1 MEHMPLDI
9 ELYRRTIYAPPARS
23 TQGPQRISVIDI
35 HPKGATRTLL
45 FVHGYGGSA
54 SHWLHQLRFFGQS
67 MRVLAPDQRGHAL
80 SDDPVGLPYTMDG
93 LVDDLEVVLDAL
105 QVQGP
110 IHLIGH
116 SFGGAVASEYAVRH
130 PERLHSLVLIGV
142 ATHFTLPPGLER
154 VLIIPDPFFS
164 YVTKRLGAVEA
175 APQRTLKG
183 LADDVLA
190 TWRMQQQIRVPTLII
205 LGHRDRVFRRER
217 FEGVLRYIPDAQLVE
232 IPVSAHMVI
241 LERPDAVNRAI
252 SRFLEKRPPEAL
264 AGTVMEQKST
274 QQDEPQRARLATQRR
289 DMPWLQHY
297 DSGVPAQIPQPKHLL
312 HELLSDAARAFPGRP
327 AIVFFGKRIRYR
339 QLDHLSTRFA
349 HALRGLGIKAGDRVA
364 IVLPNI
370 PQCVIAFYGALKAGA
385 IVVLGNPLLPEQ
397 ELRRQLRDAGAQ
409 VLLTLESLRGMAER
423 VCPDTSIRQVIFT
436 DVREYLPLRWRPWV
450 ASLIEERPLAVELEG
465 SHTLSFASD
474 TSPSRTG
481 VMAGGAQ
488 GTAPSEQALFRASSF
503 QHLLRRQPSRPLES
517 GTTSDDLALIQY
529 TAGMTGSPKGVMLS
543 HGNLV
548 ANIVQRRHWMTD
560 AKRGQEVVL
569 SMLPLSHMYGIT
581 TGMNMAV
588 ALAGALVLVPTSRT
602 DQVLQAMK
610 RYRPT
615 LFSGTPALYLAIANY
630 PKVRRYG
637 IATIRVCVSGSAP
650 LPVEVQEAF
659 EKLTRGHLVEAYAL
673 TEASPST
680 HANPHKG
687 ERRLGSIGLP
697 LPSTDAR
704 IVDRETGEPLPPGAA
719 GDLLIRGPQVMRGYW
734 NLPEETA
741 LALRDGWLHTGD
753 VARMDEDGF
762 FTVIGRKQDLILSG
776 PYQVYP
782 RDVEEVL
789 YEHPKVLEVAVVSM
803 PAKAEQD
810 DGCTASA
817 PAPPF
822 IKAFVVLKR
831 GQRATTEELL
841 AYARKRLDAYQVPHQ
856 IEFRTKL
863 PKNSVGKVL
872 RDLLIQE

>member
-1 MEHMPLDI
+1 MPLDI
-9 ELYRRTIYAPPARS
+9 ELYRRTIYAPPAGS
-23 TQGPQRISVIDI
+23 AQGPRRISVIDI
-35 HPKGATRTLL
+35 HPQGAMQTLL

-54 SHWLHQLRFFGQS
+54 SHWLHQLRYFGQS

-80 SDDPVGLPYTMDG
+80 SDDPVGLPYTMNG

-110 IHLIGH
+110 LHLIGH

-130 PERLHSLVLIGV
+130 PEHLYSLVLIGV
-142 ATHFTLPPGLER
+142 ATHFTLPPGLDK
-154 VLIIPDPFFS
+154 VLNIPDPIFS
-164 YVTKRLGAVEA
+164 YLSKKLGAVEA
-175 APQRTLKG
+175 APQRTLKRM
-183 LADDVLA
+183 ADDVIA

-217 FEGVLRYIPDAQLVE
+217 FEGVLHYIPDAQLVD

-241 LERPDAVNRAI
+241 LERPDAVNRTI
-252 SRFLEKRPPEAL
+252 SRFLEKQPPKAL
-264 AGTVMEQKST
+264 IGTGVEQQRT
-274 QQDEPQRARLATQRR
+274 PQDGAQRAVLAARR
-289 DMPWLQHY
+289 RGMPWLQHY
-297 DSGVPAQIPQPKHLL
+297 DSGVPVQIPQSKQLL
-312 HELLSDAARAFPGRP
+312 HELLRDAARAFPHHS
-327 AIVFFGKRIRYR
+327 AIIFFGRQIRYR
-339 QLDHLSTRFA
+339 ELDQLSNRFA

-385 IVVLGNPLLPEQ
+385 VVVLGNPLLHEQ
-397 ELRRQLRDAGAQ
+397 ELRRQLCDAGAL
-409 VLLTLESLRGMAER
+409 VLLTLESCRAMAAR

-436 DVREYLPLRWRPWV
+436 HIREYLPWHRRTSLV
-450 ASLIEERPLAVELEG
+450 SLIDESPLAAEPE
-465 SHTLSFASD
+465 TLSAPSPTSD
-474 TSPSRTG
+474 TSPPRAGAT
-481 VMAGGAQ
+481 AGGAQ
-488 GTAPSEQALFRASSF
+488 GTAPSQHAPFRTSSF
-503 QHLLRRQPSRPLES
+503 QQLLRRQPRTSLES
-517 GTTSDDLALIQY
+517 GTIWNDLALIQY
-529 TAGMTGSPKGVMLS
+529 TAGMTGPPKGVMLS

-588 ALAGALVLVPTSRT
+588 ALAGALVLVPTAHT
-602 DQVLQAMK
+602 DQVLQAVK
-610 RYRPT
+610 RSRPT
-615 LFSGTPALYLAIANY
+615 LFSGTPALYLAIAHY
-630 PKVRRYG
+630 PKVRRYR
-637 IATIRVCVSGSAP
+637 IAAIRVCVSGSAP

-687 ERRLGSIGLP
+687 ERRVGSIGLP

-704 IVDRETGEPLPPGAA
+704 IVDLETGEPLPPGAA
-719 GDLLIRGPQVMRGYW
+719 GELLIRGPQVMRGYW

-741 LALRDGWLHTGD
+741 RALRDGWLHTGD

-762 FTVIGRKQDLILSG
+762 FTIIGRKQDLIPSG
-776 PYQVYP
+776 SYQIYP

-803 PAKAEQD
+803 PTTAGQE
-810 DGCTASA
+810 DGSTAS
-817 PAPPF
+817 PPVPRF

-831 GQRATTEELL
+831 GQRATAEELL
-841 AYARKRLDAYQVPHQ
+841 AYARTRLEAHKVPHQ
-856 IEFRTKL
+856 IEFRTEL
-863 PKNSVGKVL
+863 PKNSVGKVV
-872 RDLLIQE
+872 RGLLIQQ

>member
-1 MEHMPLDI
+1 MPLDI

-23 TQGPQRISVIDI
+23 AQGPRRISVIDI
-35 HPKGATRTLL
+35 HPQGATRTLL

-130 PERLHSLVLIGV
+130 PEQLHSLVLIGV
-142 ATHFTLPPGLER
+142 ATHFTLPPGLDKL
-154 VLIIPDPFFS
+154 LIIPDPFFS
-164 YVTKRLGAVEA
+164 YLSKRLGAVEA

-190 TWRMQQQIRVPTLII
+190 TWRMQQQIRVPALII

-217 FEGVLRYIPDAQLVE
+217 FEGVLRYIPDVQLVE

-241 LERPDAVNRAI
+241 LERPDAVSRAI
-252 SRFLEKRPPEAL
+252 SRFLENRPPEPL
-264 AGTVMEQKST
+264 AGTGVEQQST
-274 QQDEPQRARLATQRR
+274 QQDGAQRAALAAQRR

-297 DSGVPAQIPQPKHLL
+297 DSGVPAQIPQSKQLL
-312 HELLSDAARAFPGRP
+312 HELLSDAARAFPHHP
-327 AIVFFGKRIRYR
+327 AIIFFGKQIRYR
-339 QLDHLSTRFA
+339 ELDHLSNRFA

-385 IVVLGNPLLPEQ
+385 IVVLGNPLLHEQ
-397 ELRRQLRDAGAQ
+397 ELRRQICDAGAQ
-409 VLLTLESLRGMAER
+409 VLLTLESCRAMAAR

-436 DVREYLPLRWRPWV
+436 DIREYLPLHQRPWL
-450 ASLIEERPLAVELEG
+450 ASFIGDSPLAGEPETPYALNP
-465 SHTLSFASD
+465 ASD
-474 TSPSRTG
+474 TSPPRAG
-481 VMAGGAQ
+481 AMAGDAQ
-488 GTAPSEQALFRASSF
+488 GTAPSEHAPFRASSF
-503 QHLLRRQPSRPLES
+503 QQLLRRQPSMPLES
-517 GTTSDDLALIQY
+517 GTTVDDLALIQY
-529 TAGMTGSPKGVMLS
+529 TAGMTGPPKGVMLS

-548 ANIVQRRHWMTD
+548 ANVVQRRHWMTD
-560 AKRGQEVVL
+560 ARRGQEVVL

-581 TGMNMAV
+581 TGMTMAV
-588 ALAGALVLVPTSRT
+588 ALAGALVLVPTAHT
-602 DQVLQAMK
+602 DQVLQAVK

-615 LFSGTPALYLAIANY
+615 LFSGTPALFLAIAHY
-630 PKVRRYG
+630 PKVRSYR
-637 IATIRVCVSGSAP
+637 IAAIRVCVSGSAP

-659 EKLTRGHLVEAYAL
+659 EKLTQGHLVEAYAL

-687 ERRLGSIGLP
+687 ERRVGSIGLP

-704 IVDRETGEPLPPGAA
+704 IVNLETGEPLPPGAA
-719 GDLLIRGPQVMRGYW
+719 GELLIRGPQVMQGYW

-741 LALRDGWLHTGD
+741 QALRAKWLHTGD
-753 VARMDEDGF
+753 VARVDEDGF
-762 FTVIGRKQDLILSG
+762 FTIIGRTQDLILSG

-803 PAKAEQD
+803 PAKAEQE
-810 DGCTASA
+810 DGGSAS
-817 PAPPF
+817 PPVPLF
-822 IKAFVVLKR
+822 IKAFVVLKG
-831 GQRATTEELL
+831 GQRASAEELL
-841 AYARKRLDAYQVPHQ
+841 AYARKRLEAYKVPHQ
-856 IEFRTKL
+856 IEFRTEL
-863 PKNSVGKVL
+863 PKNSVGKVV
-872 RDLLIQE
+872 RSLLMQE

>member
-1 MEHMPLDI
+1 
-9 ELYRRTIYAPPARS
+9 
-23 TQGPQRISVIDI
+23 
-35 HPKGATRTLL
+35 
-45 FVHGYGGSA
+45 
-54 SHWLHQLRFFGQS
+54 
-67 MRVLAPDQRGHAL
+67 
-80 SDDPVGLPYTMDG
+80 
-93 LVDDLEVVLDAL
+93 
-105 QVQGP
+105 
-110 IHLIGH
+110 
-116 SFGGAVASEYAVRH
+116 
-130 PERLHSLVLIGV
+130 
-142 ATHFTLPPGLER
+142 
-154 VLIIPDPFFS
+154 
-164 YVTKRLGAVEA
+164 
-175 APQRTLKG
+175 
-183 LADDVLA
+183 
-190 TWRMQQQIRVPTLII
+190 
-205 LGHRDRVFRRER
+205 
-217 FEGVLRYIPDAQLVE
+217 
-232 IPVSAHMVI
+232 
-241 LERPDAVNRAI
+241 
-252 SRFLEKRPPEAL
+252 
-264 AGTVMEQKST
+264 
-274 QQDEPQRARLATQRR
+274 
-289 DMPWLQHY
+289 
-297 DSGVPAQIPQPKHLL
+297 
-312 HELLSDAARAFPGRP
+312 
-327 AIVFFGKRIRYR
+327 
-339 QLDHLSTRFA
+339 
-349 HALRGLGIKAGDRVA
+349 
-364 IVLPNI
+364 
-370 PQCVIAFYGALKAGA
+370 
-385 IVVLGNPLLPEQ
+385 
-397 ELRRQLRDAGAQ
+397 
-409 VLLTLESLRGMAER
+409 
-423 VCPDTSIRQVIFT
+423 
-436 DVREYLPLRWRPWV
+436 
-450 ASLIEERPLAVELEG
+450 
-465 SHTLSFASD
+465 
-474 TSPSRTG
+474 
-481 VMAGGAQ
+481 MAGGPQ

>member
-1 MEHMPLDI
+1 MPLDI
-9 ELYRRTIYAPPARS
+9 ELYRRTLYAPPAGR
-23 TQGPQRISVIDI
+23 TQKPRRISVIDI
-35 HPKGATRTLL
+35 HPQDATQTLF

-80 SDDPVGLPYTMDG
+80 SDDPVELPYTMDG
-93 LVDDLEVVLDAL
+93 LVDDLEVILDAL

-130 PERLHSLVLIGV
+130 PEQLHSLVLIGV
-142 ATHFTLPPGLER
+142 ATHFTLPPGLDK
-154 VLIIPDPFFS
+154 LLNIPDPFFS
-164 YVTKRLGAVEA
+164 YLSKRLGAVEA
-175 APQRTLKG
+175 APQRTLKR

-217 FEGVLRYIPDAQLVE
+217 FEGVLRYIPDAQLVD

-241 LERPDAVNRAI
+241 LERPDAVSRAI
-252 SRFLEKRPPEAL
+252 SRFLEQQPPEAL
-264 AGTVMEQKST
+264 AGTGVEQKST
-274 QQDEPQRARLATQRR
+274 QQDGAQRAALAAQRR

-297 DSGVPAQIPQPKHLL
+297 DSGVPVQIPQSKQLL
-312 HELLSDAARAFPGRP
+312 HELLSDAARAFPHHP
-327 AIVFFGKRIRYR
+327 AIIFFGKQIRYR
-339 QLDHLSTRFA
+339 ELDHLSNRFA
-349 HALRGLGIKAGDRVA
+349 HALQGLGIKAGDRVA

-397 ELRRQLRDAGAQ
+397 ELHRQLHDTGAK
-409 VLLTLESLRGMAER
+409 VLLTLESCRAMTEHM
-423 VCPDTSIRQVIFT
+423 CPDTGIRQVIFT
-436 DVREYLPLRWRPWV
+436 DMREYLPLHRRASV
-450 ASLIEERPLAVELEG
+450 VSLIDENPLAVEPE
-465 SHTLSFASD
+465 TPYALSPTSD
-474 TSPSRTG
+474 TSPPG
-481 VMAGGAQ
+481 AGIMAEGAQ
-488 GTAPSEQALFRASSF
+488 GTAPSQLAPFRTFSF
-503 QHLLRRQPSRPLES
+503 QQLLRRQPSRPLES

-529 TAGMTGSPKGVMLS
+529 TAGMTGPPRGVMLS

-548 ANIVQRRHWMTD
+548 ANVVQRRHWMTD

-581 TGMNMAV
+581 TGMTMAI
-588 ALAGALVLVPTSRT
+588 ALAGALVLVPTART
-602 DQVLQAMK
+602 DQVLQAIK

-615 LFSGTPALYLAIANY
+615 LFSATPALYLAIANY

-637 IATIRVCVSGSAP
+637 IAAMRVCVSGSAP

-659 EKLTRGHLVEAYAL
+659 EKLTHGHLVEAYAL

-687 ERRLGSIGLP
+687 ERRVGSIGLP
-697 LPSTDAR
+697 LPSTGAR
-704 IVDRETGEPLPPGAA
+704 IVDLQTGEPLPPGTA
-719 GDLLIRGPQVMRGYW
+719 GELLIRGPQVMQGYW

-741 LALRDGWLHTGD
+741 RVLRGGWLHTGD
-753 VARMDEDGF
+753 VARMDEEGF
-762 FTVIGRKQDLILSG
+762 FSIIGRTQDLMLSG

-803 PAKAEQD
+803 PAKAEQEESS
-810 DGCTASA
+810 TAGLLVPRS
-817 PAPPF
+817 
-822 IKAFVVLKR
+822 IKAFVVLKG
-831 GQRATTEELL
+831 GQRASAEELL
-841 AYARKRLDAYQVPHQ
+841 AYARKRLEAYKVPHQ
-856 IEFRTKL
+856 IEFRTEL
-863 PKNSVGKVL
+863 PKNSVGKVI
-872 RDLLIQE
+872 RGLLIQQ

>member
-1 MEHMPLDI
+1 MPLDI
-9 ELYRRTIYAPPARS
+9 ELYRRTLYAPPAGRA
-23 TQGPQRISVIDI
+23 QKPRRISVIDI
-35 HPKGATRTLL
+35 HPQDATQTLL

-110 IHLIGH
+110 LHLIGH

-142 ATHFTLPPGLER
+142 ATHFTLPPGLDK
-154 VLIIPDPFFS
+154 VLLLPDPFFS
-164 YVTKRLGAVEA
+164 YLSKRIGAVEA
-175 APQRTLKG
+175 APQRTLKR
-183 LADDVLA
+183 LADNVIA
-190 TWRMQQQIRVPTLII
+190 TWRMQQQISVPTLII

-217 FEGVLRYIPDAQLVE
+217 FEGVLRYIPDAQLVD

-241 LERPDAVNRAI
+241 LERPDAVSRAI
-252 SRFLEKRPPEAL
+252 NRFLEQQPPMAL
-264 AGTVMEQKST
+264 AGAGVEQKST
-274 QQDEPQRARLATQRR
+274 PQDGAQRAAPAAQRR
-289 DMPWLQHY
+289 EMPWLQHY
-297 DSGVPAQIPQPKHLL
+297 DSGVPAQIPQSKQLL
-312 HELLSDAARAFPGRP
+312 HELLSDAARAFPHHP
-327 AIVFFGKRIRYR
+327 AIYFLGKQIGYR
-339 QLDHLSTRFA
+339 ALDHLSNRFA

-385 IVVLGNPLLPEQ
+385 IVVLGNPLLHEE
-397 ELRRQLRDAGAQ
+397 ELRRQLHDTGAQ
-409 VLLTLESLRGMAER
+409 VLLTLESCRAMAVR

-436 DVREYLPLRWRPWV
+436 DIREYLPLHQRPWL
-450 ASLIEERPLAVELEG
+450 ANLSGEGPPAVEP
-465 SHTLSFASD
+465 HTSSALSSTLD
-474 TSPSRTG
+474 TSLPRAG
-481 VMAGGAQ
+481 VMTGGAL
-488 GTAPSEQALFRASSF
+488 GTAPSKLTPFRASSF
-503 QHLLRRQPSRPLES
+503 QQLLRRQPSMPLES
-517 GTTSDDLALIQY
+517 GTTSSDLALIQY
-529 TAGMTGSPKGVMLS
+529 TAGMTGPPKGVMLS

-548 ANIVQRRHWMTD
+548 ANVVQRRHWMTD

-581 TGMNMAV
+581 TGMNMAI
-588 ALAGALVLVPTSRT
+588 ALAGALVLVPIART
-602 DQVLQAMK
+602 DQVLQAIK

-615 LFSGTPALYLAIANY
+615 LFSGTPALYLAIAHY
-630 PKVRRYG
+630 PKVRRYR
-637 IATIRVCVSGSAP
+637 IAAMRVCVSGSAP

-687 ERRLGSIGLP
+687 ERRVGSIGLP

-704 IVDRETGEPLPPGAA
+704 IVDLETGEPLPPGAA
-719 GDLLIRGPQVMRGYW
+719 GELLIRGPQVMRGYW
-734 NLPEETA
+734 NLPEETTRT
-741 LALRDGWLHTGD
+741 LRDGWLHTGD
-753 VARMDEDGF
+753 VARMDEEGF
-762 FTVIGRKQDLILSG
+762 FTIIGRTQDLILSG
-776 PYQVYP
+776 PYRVYP

-803 PAKAEQD
+803 PAKAEQED
-810 DGCTASA
+810 SSTTS
-817 PAPPF
+817 PPVPRF
-822 IKAFVVLKR
+822 IKAFVVLKG
-831 GQRATTEELL
+831 GQRATAEELL
-841 AYARKRLDAYQVPHQ
+841 AYARKRLAAYKVPHQ
-856 IEFRTKL
+856 IEFRTEL
-863 PKNSVGKVL
+863 PKNSVGKVV
-872 RDLLIQE
+872 RGLLIQQ